1 MISGMDKYFQIA
13 KCFRDEDLRADRQPE
28 FTQLD
33 IECSFC
39 NEDDIINLTESL
51 MNNIFKSLIDKDSNL
66 EFPRMRYED
75 AMKKYGCDK
84 PDLRNPLELEDITQ
98 LMIKTEFKVFKDC
111 TGSEKK
117 RIVALN
123 VPNGSAMSRKN
134 IDEYTELVKNFGAKG
149 LAYFKIDNVT
159 DIEKGIISP
168 IRKFL
173 SDKEVKD
180 ILDIVKPKNGDL
192 IFFSADTSDI
202 VNSSMSS
209 LINVLGKDLDII
221 EEGYKFLW
229 ITDYPMF
236 EYENNTDKLT
246 SLHHPFTS
254 PSEDT
259 KDNFTDKTLSRAYDL
274 TLNGNEIGGGSVRI
288 HNKSLQLSV
297 FKALGL
303 TDEEIESK
311 FGFFLQ
317 ALDYGCPP
325 HAGIAFGLDRLVMIL
340 MHLPSIR
347 DSIAFPKT
355 QSSACLLTDAPTE
368 ISASQ
373 LRELSIKTNKIN

>member
-1 MISGMDKYFQIA
+1 
-13 KCFRDEDLRADRQPE
+13 
-28 FTQLD
+28 
-33 IECSFC
+33 
-39 NEDDIINLTESL
+39 
-51 MNNIFKSLIDKDSNL
+51 
-66 EFPRMRYED
+66 
-75 AMKKYGCDK
+75 
-84 PDLRNPLELEDITQ
+84 
-98 LMIKTEFKVFKDC
+98 
-111 TGSEKK
+111 
-117 RIVALN
+117 
-123 VPNGSAMSRKN
+123 
-134 IDEYTELVKNFGAKG
+134 
-149 LAYFKIDNVT
+149 
-159 DIEKGIISP
+159 
-168 IRKFL
+168 
-173 SDKEVKD
+173 VKD